1 MDYTDIQKLEEVEET
16 RLDFK
21 EKVELV
27 KSKSWLKTV
36 VAFANTDGGHIV
48 FGVTDDHKFVGLENP
63 REASSKI
70 SEKIVSMVS
79 PNPLFTLKQIGGLPK
94 GV

>member
-1 MDYTDIQKLEEVEET
+1 MDYTDIQKLEEVEAT

-21 EKVELV
+21 ERVELT
-27 KSKSWLKTV
+27 KAKSWLKTV

-63 REASSKI
+63 QEASSKI
-70 SEKIVSMVS
+70 SEKMYHLIRYSRLHKLEGCQREWFV
-79 PNPLFTLKQIGGLPK
+79 
-94 GV
+94 